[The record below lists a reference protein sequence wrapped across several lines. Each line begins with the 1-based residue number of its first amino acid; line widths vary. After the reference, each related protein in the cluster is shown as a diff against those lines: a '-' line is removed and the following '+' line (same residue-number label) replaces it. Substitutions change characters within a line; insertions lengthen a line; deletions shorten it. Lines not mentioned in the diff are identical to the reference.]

1 MHMWKRVYLV
11 LVLWLMS
18 GCYMRPPWFY
28 QAQMMGGCPPFS
40 PIPCNATLSP
50 ESPCDMVRALKC
62 KRDDIGCNREKGRYE
77 GLCEADEELA
87 DASKEEARQ
96 KAYDSRMG
104 LPEKE

>member
-1 MHMWKRVYLV
+1 
-11 LVLWLMS
+11 
-18 GCYMRPPWFY
+18 
-28 QAQMMGGCPPFS
+28 
-40 PIPCNATLSP
+40 
-50 ESPCDMVRALKC
+50 MVRALKC

-77 GLCEADEELA
+77 GLCEAYEELA

>member
-1 MHMWKRVYLV
+1 MYTWKRVLV
-11 LVLWLMS
+11 ILILLS
-18 GCYMRPPWFY
+18 TNGCYMRPPWFY
-28 QAQMMGGCPPFS
+28 QAQMMSGCSSFS
-40 PIPCNATLSP
+40 PTPCNAGVSP

-77 GLCEADEELA
+77 GLCEAYEELA